1 MTDAFGSWSSGKTV
15 TEFAPRVPFDKVD
28 LFGDLLPEQFK
39 ERIRGFYL
47 TPARV
52 VTEAGYAFAA
62 GLLLVASI
70 DALAR
75 LTRPE
80 PQVGIR
86 FVRWMTS
93 ELPSFSDE
101 TLSRRFY
108 REFRNG
114 LVHECRIKNG
124 GKFALVSERET
135 VSILNGALAVNVSC
149 LVEEVNEALRRYIEI
164 LRQNLN
170 ERNRLSTL
178 LLKEFEYEIGSRPG
192 IF

>member
-1 MTDAFGSWSSGKTV
+1 MTDASGSWSRGKTV
-15 TEFAPRVPFDKVD
+15 TEFAPRVPFDEVD
-28 LFGDLLPEQFK
+28 LFGDLLPEQFE

-52 VTEAGYAFAA
+52 VTEAGSTFAA

-80 PQVGIR
+80 PEVGIR

-93 ELPSFSDE
+93 ELPGFGDE
-101 TLSRRFY
+101 NLSRRFY

-135 VSILNGALAVNVSC
+135 VRILNGVLIVNVRC
-149 LVEEVNEALRRYIEI
+149 LFEEVDDALRKYIEL

-178 LLKEFEYEIGSRPG
+178 LLKEFEYEFAPRPG